1 MMRGIRYLVACT
13 AATGLLAAGAFG
25 ISMEMAHASSPV
37 SSCDGTTAATTTQY
51 ECTLTGSVSDAS
63 AITVGV
69 TDDTSGYTES
79 IYINYQVNCSDST
92 NGAEQTADAV
102 NEETPV
108 NLNLNLPT
116 SADGTCTVDALVES
130 PAASSSATNCPTPNA
145 SPAPTPNPQPSP
157 TASTCPDDFDATL
170 SFTSAATASATAT
183 ATSTSTTTAPAVNAV
198 TGYGSRCLDDN
209 GNSGANRAKVQI
221 WTCSSTDQA
230 ESWKFSNDELTHN
243 GKCLNDKADGG
254 SGTKMILYSCNGASN
269 DKWSHL
275 SNGEYKLKAHN
286 GTLCL
291 NDPRSSTKNGTQLIV
306 YNCTD
311 SANEKWSMP

>member
-1 MMRGIRYLVACT
+1 
-13 AATGLLAAGAFG
+13 
-25 ISMEMAHASSPV
+25 MEMAHASSPV
-37 SSCDGTTAATTTQY
+37 SSCDGTTAETSTAYQ
-51 ECTLTGSVSDAS
+51 CTLTGSVSDAS
-63 AITVGV
+63 VITVGV
-69 TDDTSGYTES
+69 TDDTSGYVES
-79 IYINYQVNCSDST
+79 ANVNYQVNCSDT
-92 NGAEQTADAV
+92 TYGAEQTAGSSTLS
-102 NEETPV
+102 TPIS
-108 NLNLNLPT
+108 LDLQLPQ
-116 SADGTCTVDALVES
+116 SADGTCTVDAIVTSETGSL
-130 PAASSSATNCPTPNA
+130 ANCPTSTA
-145 SPAPTPNPQPSP
+145 SPAPTPTPSPSP
-157 TASTCPDDFDATL
+157 TPTSCPDDFDATL